1 MPLEIIKNSN
11 SHHGDEAEIH
21 IHPSFGLIGFSRITG
36 GGHKFFGSDLK
47 QDHFIEL
54 KIEQAEVIRT
64 LSKEWYSPDHSD
76 KNRGVVRVRMTSN
89 QFSELIT
96 SLNIGNGVPCTIES
110 INGEK
115 VEELPKDT
123 ENRKDFVHKSFKQ
136 RMTEFAQ
143 RFSTSR
149 KEVEELV
156 KKKTLTKDDQHNLR
170 ILFESVQTELTN
182 NIPFFMK
189 CFQET
194 SDKIVTEA
202 KQEVENAILH
212 KLTTLGFE
220 SIKNSILENKSEEV
234 KQIES

>member
-1 MPLEIIKNSN
+1 MALEIIKGDSN
-11 SHHGDEAEIH
+11 LHGSEAETH
-21 IHPSFGLIGFSRITG
+21 RHPAFGMIQFSRING

-54 KIEQAEVIRT
+54 KIEQAEVTRS
-64 LSKEWYSPDHSD
+64 LSKDWYSPSFGN

-96 SLNIGNGVPCTIES
+96 SLNIGSGVPCTIES
-110 INGEK
+110 IKGEK
-115 VEELPKDT
+115 VEEIPKDT
-123 ENRKDFVHKSFKQ
+123 ENRKDFVHKSFKE
-136 RMTEFAQ
+136 RMTDFAQ
-143 RFSTSR
+143 RFSKDSKNAKTII
-149 KEVEELV
+149 E
-156 KKKTLTKDDQHNLR
+156 KKTLTKQDQHDLLH
-170 ILFESVQTELTN
+170 LFESIQAELTN

-212 KLTTLGFE
+212 KLTSLGFE